1 MGSFVA
7 SEVVKLMN
15 QKGRRVG
22 QAPVLLLGFTF
33 KENCPDI
40 RNTRI
45 IDIYEELIEYGCQVD
60 VYDPW
65 ANQEEVM
72 HEYGVEILTKGE
84 LPKENF
90 YKAIVLCVAHNE
102 FKDLN
107 IEVLKDGDAV
117 VYDVKGI
124 LPKEIVDSR
133 L

>member
-1 MGSFVA
+1 M
-7 SEVVKLMN
+7 MN

-22 QAPVLLLGFTF
+22 QAPVLILGFTF

-40 RNTRI
+40 RNTRV
-45 IDIYEELIEYGCQVD
+45 IDIYEELVEYGCQVD

-65 ANQEEVM
+65 ADAKEVQD
-72 HEYGVEILTKGE
+72 EYGVDILPKGE
-84 LPKENF
+84 VPKPNA

-102 FKDLN
+102 FKELD
-107 IEVLKDGDAV
+107 IESLKDGDAV

-124 LPKEIVDSR
+124 LPKALIDAR